1 MILFILSFL
10 FTEQI
15 SLNESDLL
23 NGVIRY
29 LQRTTQK
36 RFLNEINV
44 VTPTASS
51 IAFSERQPTNIFLDN
66 STSSYGFWGSDG
78 KNADSWFQVFF
89 HRNAVLITDYVI
101 KAFGIFLKNGKCIV
115 PLIMIDGI

>member
-36 RFLNEINV
+36 RFLN
-44 VTPTASS
+44 
-51 IAFSERQPTNIFLDN
+51 DM
-66 STSSYGFWGSDG
+66 TSLTGRMVDF
-78 KNADSWFQVFF
+78 
-89 HRNAVLITDYVI
+89 
-101 KAFGIFLKNGKCIV
+101 V
-115 PLIMIDGI
+115 PISQSLQKMLF